1 MTQTDKIRL
10 TKDAVIYPESDG
22 KPMGDNTRQTTW
34 IVFLFDVLEA
44 LFAANPDV
52 FVAANLLW
60 YPIQGDNITRIGP
73 DVMVAF
79 GRPKGH
85 RGSYKQWEEAGLAP
99 QVVFEV
105 KSPGNTKQEMQN
117 KALLYSR
124 YGSEEYYLYDPER
137 GTLRVWLRQEEQL
150 VELEPSQLQGGW
162 VSPRLQVQ
170 LELVG
175 RDLAVYDLFGQ
186 RFTNYTQE
194 RAARERAEAQRQQAE
209 IEKKR
214 AEAQRQQAEAEN
226 ARLKA
231 LLRQAN
237 IIDSDSLS

>member
-1 MTQTDKIRL
+1 MTQTDKITL
-10 TKDAVIYPESDG
+10 TKDKETIIYPESDG

-44 LFAANPDV
+44 LFATNPDV

-60 YPIQGDNITRIGP
+60 YPIQGDNVTRIGP
-73 DVMVAF
+73 DVMVVF

-85 RGSYKQWEEAGLAP
+85 RGSYRQWEEAGLAP

-105 KSPGNTKQEMQN
+105 KSPGNTKQEMQQQ
-117 KALLYSR
+117 KALLYTQ
-124 YGSEEYYLYDPER
+124 YGCDEYYLYDPER
-137 GTLRVWLRQEEQL
+137 GKLRIWVRQGEQL
-150 VELEPSQLQGGW
+150 VELESSRLQGW
-162 VSPRLQVQ
+162 VSPRLQVR

-175 RDLAVYDLFGQ
+175 LDLAVYDLLGQ

-194 RAARERAEAQRQQAE
+194 RAAREHAEVERKRAEILKQQAE
-209 IEKKR
+209 T
-214 AEAQRQQAEAEN
+214 EN

-237 IIDSDSLS
+237 IIDPEGLG

>member
-1 MTQTDKIRL
+1 MTQIDKTTL
-10 TKDAVIYPESDG
+10 TKDKETIIYPESDG

-44 LFAANPDV
+44 LFATNPDV

-60 YPIQGDNITRIGP
+60 YPIQSDNITRIGP

-105 KSPGNTKQEMQN
+105 KSPGNTKQEMQQ
-117 KALLYSR
+117 KALLYTQ
-124 YGSEEYYLYDPER
+124 YGCEEYYLYDPER
-137 GTLRVWLRQEEQL
+137 GKLRIWIRQGKQL
-150 VELEPSQLQGGW
+150 VELESSRLQGW
-162 VSPRLQVQ
+162 VSPRLQVR
-170 LELVG
+170 LELAG
-175 RDLAVYDLFGQ
+175 LDLAVYDLLGQ

-194 RAARERAEAQRQQAE
+194 RAARE
-209 IEKKR
+209 
-214 AEAQRQQAEAEN
+214 QAEAEN

-237 IIDSDSLS
+237 IIDPNSLA